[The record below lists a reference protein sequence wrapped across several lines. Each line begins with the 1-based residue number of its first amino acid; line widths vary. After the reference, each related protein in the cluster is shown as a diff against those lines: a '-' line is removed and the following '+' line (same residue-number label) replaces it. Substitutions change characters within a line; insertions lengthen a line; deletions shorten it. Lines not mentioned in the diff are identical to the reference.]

1 MMLPYP
7 NTNLEQEEVELPI
20 YNFQCYSCGLQF
32 EEMLRVSQ
40 RDKEVS
46 CPSCGEKVERQV
58 SAGNFTFKHNPT
70 GPVPQDTGVSS
81 IDHNYDRVIGRDAE
95 QKWKR
100 LEEKRSRKLAFIER
114 ERRQGRDVRME
125 HLTSDSEGGYRTL
138 TEKEIKKVNTD
149 REIVQN
155 YNHSLK
161 KDSKPK

>member
-1 MMLPYP
+1 MCRYP
-7 NTNLEQEEVELPI
+7 NTNQELEEVDLPI
-20 YNFQCYSCGLQF
+20 YNFQCFSCGLQF
-32 EEMLRVSQ
+32 EEMLSASK
-40 RDKEVS
+40 RDGEIP
-46 CPSCGEKVERQV
+46 CPECGEKSERQV

-100 LEEKRSRKLAFIER
+100 IEEKRARKLSFIER
-114 ERRQGRDVRME
+114 ERRKGLDVKME

-138 TEKEIKKVNTD
+138 SEKEIKKVNTD

-155 YNHSLK
+155 YNYSLK
-161 KDSKPK
+161 KSPKLK